1 MKKYVLIA
9 AAAMLILS
17 LNGCG
22 CMRRNPEPTDTTA
35 PSATIT
41 PTAPTVPTV
50 PITEPVIP
58 EPTVPI
64 PPLETNI
71 PDPDVD
77 QNHIMDD
84 TQAPSEP
91 SSEPIARRRRI
102 MDR

>member
-1 MKKYVLIA
+1 MKKYALIA
-9 AAAMLILS
+9 ASAMLVLS

-22 CMRRNPEPTDTTA
+22 CMRREPA
-35 PSATIT
+35 PTEATV
-41 PTAPTVPTV
+41 PTAPNAPTT
-50 PITEPVIP
+50 PTIPFTEPVLP

-84 TQAPSEP
+84 TQTPGEP
-91 SSEPIARRRRI
+91 GSEPITRRRRI
-102 MDR
+102 IGR